1 MLRTVFD
8 FSAMRKKAE
17 ELGRASIKP
26 DFWNN
31 TEYAQKISEEL
42 ADLKET
48 LTFFGKIEDEIAEIE
63 ELSALTNID
72 DDMMAELNEKVR
84 ELEGKLHKEEIKI
97 FLSGKNDRNDALV
110 SIHAGAGGID
120 AQDWSEMLV
129 GMYFKYFKN
138 NGYAAKIIDSSQGD
152 EAGIKSIDIEVKG
165 KYAYGYLKGEAGVH
179 RLVRL
184 SPFNAKHLRHTS
196 FAKVEVLPISEGL
209 KEIKINPEDIEI
221 DTYRSSGPG
230 GQNVNKVETAVRIHY
245 LPTGIFVAAQSERS
259 QAQNKEK
266 ALEILKLKIMQK
278 AIEKEEEEKSAIR
291 KSLGKAKWANQIR
304 SYVLHP
310 YKMVK
315 DHRTNIETSDVKKV
329 LDEGQL
335 DQFIEAE
342 LKGLA

>member
-1 MLRTVFD
+1 MKKKVDD
-8 FSAMRKKAE
+8 FEKE
-17 ELGRASIKP
+17 IVKP

-31 TEYAQKISEEL
+31 TGYAQKVSEES

-48 LTFFGKIEDEIAEIE
+48 LIFFGKIENEIAEIE

-72 DDMMAELNEKVR
+72 EDMMAELNEKAR
-84 ELEGKLHKEEIKI
+84 ELEGKLRKEEIKI
-97 FLSGKNDRNDALV
+97 FLAGKNDRNDALV
-110 SIHAGAGGID
+110 SIYAGAGGVD
-120 AQDWSEMLV
+120 AQDWSGMLV
-129 GMYFKYFKN
+129 KMYLKYFEN
-138 NGYAAKIIDSSQGD
+138 NGYAVKIIDSSRGD
-152 EAGIKSIDIEVKG
+152 EGGIKSIDIEVKG

-196 FAKVEVLPISEGL
+196 FAKVEVLPMSESL

-266 ALEILKLKIMQK
+266 ALEILKLKIMQQVT
-278 AIEKEEEEKSAIR
+278 EKEEEEKSAIR
-291 KSLGKAKWANQIR
+291 KSSGKAKWANQIR

-329 LDEGQL
+329 LDEGRL

>member
-1 MLRTVFD
+1 MRTVFD
-8 FSAMRKKAE
+8 FLAMKTRVDD
-17 ELGRASIKP
+17 LGKETIKP
-26 DFWNN
+26 DFWKN
-31 TEYAQKISEEL
+31 TEYAQRISEEL
-42 ADLKET
+42 ADTKET
-48 LTFFGKIEDEIAEIE
+48 VEFFGKIENEIAEIE
-63 ELSALTNID
+63 ELSALSNID
-72 DDMMAELNEKVR
+72 NDMMAELNEKVR
-84 ELEGKLHKEEIKI
+84 ELESKLHKEEIKI

-129 GMYFKYFKN
+129 SMYLKYFRN
-138 NGYAAKIIDSSQGD
+138 NGYVAKIIDSSRGD

-165 KYAYGYLKGEAGVH
+165 KYVYGYLKGEAGVH

-196 FAKVEVLPISEGL
+196 FAKVEVLPISESL

-221 DTYRSSGPG
+221 DTYRSGGPG
-230 GQNVNKVETAVRIHY
+230 GQNVNKVETAVRIHH
-245 LPTGIFVAAQSERS
+245 LPTGMFVAAQSERS
-259 QAQNKEK
+259 QSQNKEK
-266 ALEILKLKIMQK
+266 ALEILKLKIMQL

-291 KSLGKAKWANQIR
+291 KSSGKAKWSNQIR

-310 YKMVK
+310 YKMFK
-315 DHRTNIETSDVKKV
+315 DHRTNIETSDVKKI
-329 LDEGQL
+329 LDEGRL

>member
-1 MLRTVFD
+1 MEGEALK
-8 FSAMRKKAE
+8 S
-17 ELGRASIKP
+17 
-26 DFWNN
+26 DFWRNS
-31 TEYAQKISEEL
+31 ERAGKISEEL

-48 LTFFGKIEDEIAEIE
+48 VEFFGGIEDELCSMEEIAG
-63 ELSALTNID
+63 LSNID
-72 DDMMAELNEKVR
+72 ADMLDEINIKIKEIDK
-84 ELEGKLHKEEIKI
+84 KIKKEEIKI

-110 SIHAGAGGID
+110 SIYAGAGGVD

-129 GMYFKYFKN
+129 NMYLKYFKN
-138 NGYAAKIIDSSQGD
+138 NGYSVKIIDSSRGD

-196 FAKVEVLPISEGL
+196 FAKVEILPISESL

-266 ALEILKLKIMQK
+266 ALEILKLRIMQQT
-278 AIEKEEEEKSAIR
+278 IDKEEAEKSEIR
-291 KSLGKAKWANQIR
+291 KSLGKAKWSNQIR

-315 DHRTNIETSDVKKV
+315 DHRTNIETSDVNKV
-329 LDEGQL
+329 LGEGQL

-342 LKGLA
+342 LKGLKPKT